1 MIKSWDI
8 SSAPHER
15 YPGRLR
21 VNVDAE
27 PGDLEPLL
35 SSLPRNAGR
44 PWKPRLGR
52 FPLAFY
58 LYDLSPMDRK
68 NLEAF
73 LTSGGAN
80 GISALGTKPAASAA
94 PAETDVNWSTILGEM
109 EKNDD
114 PPPSEGQAPA
124 PKAPERLETSAAP
137 LDAGRPASAL
147 PPGFTLLRLGY
158 VFPKGADRKAVE
170 VHKILSEMLEARR
183 MPFVV
188 RDEVKAAFPGD
199 AATPERLLLD
209 IKASDL
215 NHLICIGV
223 KQDFK
228 DLFDLCR
235 EKGIPF
241 YFLPLEDLQ
250 MKSWRLNLI
259 SALVLR

>member
-1 MIKSWDI
+1 MIKSWEI
-8 SSAPHER
+8 SPAPHER

-52 FPLAFY
+52 FRLAFY
-58 LYDLSPMDRK
+58 AYDLSPADRK

-73 LTSGGAN
+73 LASGGAN
-80 GISALGTKPAASAA
+80 GIPASGAKPAATAP
-94 PAETDVNWSTILGEM
+94 PAEADVNWSTILGEM

-114 PPPSEGQAPA
+114 PSPPEGRTPA
-124 PKAPERLETSAAP
+124 PNAPERPATPAAT
-137 LDAGRPASAL
+137 LDAERPASSL

-158 VFPKGADRKAVE
+158 IFPKGAERKAVE

-188 RDEVKAAFPGD
+188 QDAVKTSFPGD
-199 AATPERLLLD
+199 AATPERLLRD
-209 IKASDL
+209 IKATDR
-215 NHLICIGV
+215 NHHNCLGV
-223 KQDFK
+223 KPDFK
-228 DLFDLCR
+228 DLYDL
-235 EKGIPF
+235 
-241 YFLPLEDLQ
+241 
-250 MKSWRLNLI
+250 
-259 SALVLR
+259 